1 MPEPAPDPSAGPVS
15 LAPRVADEA
24 KPFLDMLEESP
35 DRVFVTD
42 RHNRVIAWNRS
53 AERLLGYTS
62 DEAIG
67 MACSDLMGGCDA
79 AGNRYCTEHCP
90 LVDMASRGDAVRR
103 FDLQLR
109 PKQGPPLFVEVNILQ
124 LKAQPPFHF
133 YLVHTLKPSNR
144 ESRVAAAQA
153 EAEALPRQSTISARD
168 SLDARA
174 RKLTQREVEIL
185 GLVAAGRT
193 SAEIASLLH
202 ISTLTVR
209 NHTQNIL
216 DKLEVHSKA
225 EAVAFAFQ
233 KHLV

>member
-1 MPEPAPDPSAGPVS
+1 VS
-15 LAPRVADEA
+15 QVPRVADEA
-24 KPFLDMLEESP
+24 KPFLDLLEESP
-35 DRVFVTD
+35 DSVFVTD
-42 RHNRVIAWNRS
+42 RFNHVVAWNRS
-53 AERLLGYTS
+53 AERLLGYAS
-62 DEAIG
+62 HEAIG
-67 MACSDLMGGCDA
+67 MACSALMGGCDA
-79 AGNRYCTEHCP
+79 SGNRYCSERCP
-90 LVDMASRGDAVRR
+90 LVEMAGRGDAVRH
-103 FDLQLR
+103 FDLQMR

-124 LKAQPPFHF
+124 LMAQPPHHF
-133 YLVHTLKPSNR
+133 YLVHTLKPSSR
-144 ESRVAAAQA
+144 ELRADPTNPVSDAP
-153 EAEALPRQSTISARD
+153 PRQSMLNARE
-168 SLDARA
+168 SQDARA

>member
-1 MPEPAPDPSAGPVS
+1 VS
-15 LAPRVADEA
+15 QALRVADEVR
-24 KPFLDMLEESP
+24 PFLALLEESP
-35 DRVFVTD
+35 DAVFVTD
-42 RHNRVIAWNRS
+42 RLNHMVAWNRS
-53 AERLLGYTS
+53 AERLLGYTCH
-62 DEAIG
+62 EVLG
-67 MACSDLMGGCDA
+67 MACSTLMGGCDA
-79 AGNRYCTEHCP
+79 AGNRYCSEHCP
-90 LVDMASRGDAVRR
+90 LVDMAGRGDAVRH

-124 LKAQPPFHF
+124 LMAPPPFHF
-133 YLVHTLKPSNR
+133 YLVHTLKPSDR
-144 ESRVAAAQA
+144 EFRVVATKEDSDAP
-153 EAEALPRQSTISARD
+153 PRQSMVSARD